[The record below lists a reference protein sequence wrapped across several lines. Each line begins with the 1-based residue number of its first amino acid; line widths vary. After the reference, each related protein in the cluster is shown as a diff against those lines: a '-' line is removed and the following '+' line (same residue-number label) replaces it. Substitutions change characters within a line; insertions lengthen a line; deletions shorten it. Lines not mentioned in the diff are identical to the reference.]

1 MSPDFPERKNRGESM
16 AAEEMTEWVQDG
28 RYAVVNQRRV
38 KPVEHDRF
46 RGKPFSSQKGQAEAF
61 FLVDEK
67 GNWLVLK
74 KFLSGRT
81 LDRAYL
87 LKISSL
93 LPRDPGFACG
103 TDRQILSKGT
113 LAQTKGCYYSAELD
127 RWLDGTVMMSKVD
140 GFDWTAVADE
150 VRDGDTSLDETQRFT
165 LCRHLTRLVGLLED
179 NHCSHRDLSCGNVF
193 IDAATLEVCLIDF
206 GSLYHPS
213 LTMPKVTTCGTE
225 GYTAAYAWDNG
236 NLDASKTW
244 CRGADRYALSL
255 LNTEFLLVTEGTEA
269 TAEGGIFDQNELK
282 SRSGRGISS
291 IIGKLKAQ
299 YPPAAQLLQRAI
311 SSQNCKDCPSPDE
324 WNGFFKTAGVAAT
337 PVNLGDMPEPS
348 VARISGILS
357 RCRPAAPL
365 WPAPA
370 LHEMPVKT
378 PQIPER
384 PSILPRIVDLPA
396 DPWTKKKAERRS
408 IFRRPKS

>member
-1 MSPDFPERKNRGESM
+1 M
-16 AAEEMTEWVQDG
+16 AAEEMGEWVQDR
-28 RYAVVNQRRV
+28 RYAVVNQKRV
-38 KPVEHDRF
+38 KPIEHNRLK
-46 RGKPFSSQKGQAEAF
+46 GKPLSSQKGQAEAF
-61 FLVDEK
+61 FLVDDK

-74 KFLSGRT
+74 KFHRGRT
-81 LDRAYL
+81 PDRKYL
-87 LKISSL
+87 IEVGSL

-113 LAQTKGCYYSAELD
+113 LAKTKGCYYSAELD
-127 RWLDGTVMMSKVD
+127 RWLDNTVMMPKLN
-140 GFDWTAVADE
+140 GLDWTAVVDD
-150 VRDGDTSLDETQRFT
+150 VRNGTMSLDTMQRFA
-165 LCRHLTRLVGLLED
+165 LCRNLTKLVELLED
-179 NHCSHRDLSCGNVF
+179 NHSSHRDLSCGNVF
-193 IDAATLEVCLIDF
+193 IDTQTWEVCLIDF
-206 GSLYHPS
+206 GSFYHPS
-213 LTMPKVTTCGTE
+213 LPMPKVTTCGTE

-255 LNTEFLLVTEGTEA
+255 LNTEFLLVTKGTEA

-282 SRSGRGISS
+282 SRCGRGISS

-311 SSQNCKDCPSPDE
+311 SSGNCKDCPSPDE
-324 WNGFFKTAGVAAT
+324 WNGFFKTAGVAAA
-337 PVNLGDMPEPS
+337 PVSLADMPEPS
-348 VARISGILS
+348 AARISGILS

-370 LHEMPVKT
+370 LHEMPAKT

-384 PSILPRIVDLPA
+384 PGIIPQIVDLPA
-396 DPWTKKKAERRS
+396 DPWAKKKAERRS